1 MYSVCPPL
9 SRHDARPSSACF
21 KLGYLKQLFGRA
33 FIQAQGL
40 RQNERLRVAEDFHFL
55 LDCLLAGARLAA
67 DPAPG
72 YRYRQTPGSL
82 SRRLSGQD
90 LQELAAANRAL
101 LARAEAQSDPDLR
114 DRKSTR
120 LNSSH

>member
-21 KLGYLKQLFGRA
+21 KLGYLKPLFRRA

-101 LARAEAQSDPDLR
+101 LA